1 MRNLINFI
9 TRHYFFF
16 LFALLQVVAM
26 MLIVQNNTYQRSF
39 FINSSNLIAG
49 NIYRMQSGITQYFS
63 LRSVNKQLMDENTR
77 LRSQIPGTYLTTDQN
92 IFTFRDTLHQ
102 RQFQYLNARVINNTV
117 RNRNNHMTINKGRLH
132 GIRPDMGVI
141 GPNGVIGIVKDVSG
155 NFSSVISLL
164 HSDMQISAKIKKNNH
179 LGTILWEGFDH
190 RKVTMLY
197 IPPHVEL
204 EKGDSIITSGFSQI
218 FPEGIAIGVID
229 EFEVRRGDNFYTIE
243 VKLFTDFNKLG
254 YVHVV
259 QNIFREEIDLLET
272 MNGAGN

>member
-26 MLIVQNNTYQRSF
+26 MFIVQNNTYHRSF
-39 FINSSNLIAG
+39 FINSSNFITG

-63 LRSVNKQLMDENTR
+63 LKSINEQLMEENTR
-77 LRSQIPGTYLTTDQN
+77 LRSQIPGSYLSTDQN

-102 RQFQYLNARVINNTV
+102 RQFLYLNARVINNSV
-117 RNRNNHMTINKGRLH
+117 RNRNNHMTLNKGRLH

-164 HSDMQISAKIKKNNH
+164 HSDMQISAKIQKNNH
-179 LGTILWEGFDH
+179 LGTILWQGFDH
-190 RKVTMLY
+190 TKATMLY

-204 EKGDSIITSGFSQI
+204 EKGDTIITSGFSQI

-229 EFEVRRGDNFYTIE
+229 EFEVRRGDNFYTID
-243 VKLFTDFNKLG
+243 VKLFTDFNKLE

-259 QNIFREEIDLLET
+259 QNIFLEEVDGLET
-272 MNGAGN
+272 QNGSGN

>member
-1 MRNLINFI
+1 
-9 TRHYFFF
+9 
-16 LFALLQVVAM
+16 
-26 MLIVQNNTYQRSF
+26 
-39 FINSSNLIAG
+39 
-49 NIYRMQSGITQYFS
+49 MQSGITQYFS

-204 EKGDSIITSGFSQI
+204 EKGDTIITSGFSQI

>member
-16 LFALLQVVAM
+16 LFALLQVVAL
-26 MLIVQNNTYQRSF
+26 MLIVQNNTYHRSF
-39 FINSSNLIAG
+39 FINSSNIIAG

-63 LRSVNKQLMDENTR
+63 LRVINEQLMEENTR

-102 RQFQYLNARVINNTV
+102 RQFRYINARVINNSV
-117 RNRNNHMTINKGRLH
+117 RNRNNHMTLNKGRLH

-155 NFSSVISLL
+155 NFSSIMSLL
-164 HSDMQISAKIKKNNH
+164 HSEMQISAKIKKNNH
-179 LGTILWEGFDH
+179 LGTIIWEGFDH
-190 RKVTMLY
+190 TKVTMLY

-204 EKGDSIITSGFSQI
+204 ERGDTIITSGFSQI
-218 FPEGIAIGVID
+218 FPEGIAIGEID
-229 EFEVRRGDNFYTIE
+229 DFEVRRGDNFYTIDI
-243 VKLFTDFNKLG
+243 KLFTDFNKLE
-254 YVHVV
+254 YVQVV
-259 QNIFREEIDLLET
+259 QNIFREEIDGLEAL
-272 MNGAGN
+272 NGAGN